1 MKMQDRDGFGDS
13 LGKLLVEGGG
23 GGGHNGNARQRQLWG
38 YIWKQ
43 FVEGGR
49 WGV

>member
-1 MKMQDRDGFGDS
+1 MYAC
-13 LGKLLVEGGG
+13 VCVWGGG

-43 FVEGGR
+43 FVEGGGGGR
-49 WGV
+49 GV